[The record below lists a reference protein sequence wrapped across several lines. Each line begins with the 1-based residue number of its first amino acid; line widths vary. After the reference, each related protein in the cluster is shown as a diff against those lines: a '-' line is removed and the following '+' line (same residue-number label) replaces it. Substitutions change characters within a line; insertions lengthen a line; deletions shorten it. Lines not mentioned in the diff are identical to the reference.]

1 MNPVLAGA
9 GANRMSI
16 LPEEA
21 LPFGSTAWFLFA
33 GIALAGR
40 TADMASTWIA
50 TPNLTLE
57 GNPIARR
64 LGWRWGI
71 PVNVVAALV
80 IGCQPTLAIAMGT
93 TSFLVAARNL
103 QSAWVMRSMGEW
115 QYRLWMSE
123 RLAEAPRGLAIVCF
137 LGEAGLTLI
146 PGAALLVFASD
157 RMIPMGVGLGM
168 VSYAAAVAFF
178 TLLAVFR
185 R

>member
-1 MNPVLAGA
+1 MTF
-9 GANRMSI
+9 
-16 LPEEA
+16 LPEEV
-21 LPFGSTAWFLFA
+21 LPFGTPAWFLFA
-33 GIALAGR
+33 GIALFGR
-40 TADMASTWIA
+40 TADLLSTWIA

-71 PVNVVAALV
+71 PVNLVAALAL
-80 IGCQPTLAIAMGT
+80 GCQPTLAIAVGT

-123 RLAEAPRGLAIVCF
+123 RLAEAPRGLALGCF
-137 LGEAGLTLI
+137 LGEAGLTVL
-146 PGAALLVFASD
+146 PGVALLVFAGD
-157 RMIPMGVGLGM
+157 QMLPMGIGLGL
-168 VSYAAAVAFF
+168 VAYSAAVAFF
-178 TLLAVFR
+178 TVLALLR